1 MTREEEKRKSF
12 ESNGREETE
21 EREREMCV
29 VLKVQR
35 NRVLSRGRKKR
46 DSQKAVFCH
55 VQEEGEYKK
64 GIPERKRKKR

>member
-1 MTREEEKRKSF
+1 MEGKKRK
-12 ESNGREETE
+12 E
-21 EREREMCV
+21 EREMCV

-55 VQEEGEYKK
+55 VQEQGEYK
-64 GIPERKRKKR
+64 RYSRKKEKKEIILDSSVGRARGC